1 MEPTFFV
8 YFWKDINT
16 SLKIPF
22 IVANGNF
29 MTMADSLLKLAVAC
43 LHLALLYVGEGWQA
57 QNIALAINLLTNS
70 TPLEDDF

>member
-1 MEPTFFV
+1 
-8 YFWKDINT
+8 
-16 SLKIPF
+16 
-22 IVANGNF
+22 